1 MERLALRIQGR
12 LRAVGA
18 RGAAWAHRRAEA
30 EERHRYE
37 VMRGRLDVALVR
49 LGALLERGRPWTPG
63 DLHAHADLLEEYR
76 VWAWRARSAARS
88 DELVDV
94 YQKVLAAQ
102 RRAARWV

>member
-1 MERLALRIQGR
+1 MERLGPRIRGR
-12 LRAVGA
+12 IRAAGA

-30 EERHRYE
+30 EERHRCE
-37 VMRGRLDVALVR
+37 VMRGRLDVALRR
-49 LGALLERGRPWTPG
+49 LGTLLERGRPWTPG
-63 DLHAHADLLEEYR
+63 DLHAHADLLEEHR
-76 VWAWRARSAARS
+76 VWTWRARCATRS